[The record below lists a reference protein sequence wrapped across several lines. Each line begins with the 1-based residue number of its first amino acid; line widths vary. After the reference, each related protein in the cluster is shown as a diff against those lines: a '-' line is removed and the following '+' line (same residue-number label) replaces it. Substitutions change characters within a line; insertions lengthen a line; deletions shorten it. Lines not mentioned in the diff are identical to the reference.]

1 MEKAVNL
8 VSREGSTSVYISVKI
23 DDVGDL
29 VFSGQDIG
37 DAPAEYVGNSDYEY
51 WLTVPA
57 HEKDRFLL
65 LLLEKQFLNDE
76 SVMSTVREMLES
88 KGISYSSHSF

>member
-1 MEKAVNL
+1 MEKVLNL
-8 VSREGSTSVYISVKI
+8 VDTQGPTSVYIDGAI
-23 DDVGDL
+23 NDAGDL

-37 DAPAEYVGNSDYEY
+37 EAPRQYVGDSDYEY

-65 LLLEKQFLNDE
+65 SLLEKLFLNDTLL
-76 SVMSTVREMLES
+76 VTAVREMLDS
-88 KGISYSSHSF
+88 NGISYSSHSF

>member
-1 MEKAVNL
+1 MEKIVNL
-8 VSREGSTSVYISVKI
+8 VSREGPTSVYI
-23 DDVGDL
+23 DVEINDAGDL

-37 DAPAEYVGNSDYEY
+37 EAPRMYVGDSDYEY

-65 LLLEKQFLNDE
+65 LLLEAQFLNDD